1 MDEVLLKEIIDKL
14 DRLDEKVTNFMGFFD
29 LGEEDRAEI
38 EKDLKSYK
46 EGKLDTVSLDEAEKL
61 V

>member
-1 MDEVLLKEIIDKL
+1 MKEIIDKL